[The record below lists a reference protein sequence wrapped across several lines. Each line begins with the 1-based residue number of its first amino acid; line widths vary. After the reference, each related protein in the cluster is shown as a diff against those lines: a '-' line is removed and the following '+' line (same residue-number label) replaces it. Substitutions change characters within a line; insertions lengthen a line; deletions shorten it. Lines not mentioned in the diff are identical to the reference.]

1 VLSAF
6 PTRESTERYQY
17 CAFNPPQEFPSL
29 QTSSTGKPLRQW
41 WKLSTDLALAGFEAQ
56 RVIALRLM
64 KLAAGG
70 PAADQEARRM
80 VTEKIA
86 ASAEAAAT
94 LATGGSPQAV
104 LHRYRTIMRANQR
117 RLSRRN
123 R

>member
-1 VLSAF
+1 
-6 PTRESTERYQY
+6 
-17 CAFNPPQEFPSL
+17 
-29 QTSSTGKPLRQW
+29 LRPW

-70 PAADQEARRM
+70 PAADREARKM

-104 LHRYRTIMRANQR
+104 LRRYRTIMRANTK
-117 RLSRRN
+117 RLSRRK

>member
-1 VLSAF
+1 
-6 PTRESTERYQY
+6 
-17 CAFNPPQEFPSL
+17 
-29 QTSSTGKPLRQW
+29 LRQW

-70 PAADQEARRM
+70 PAAELEARRM

-94 LATGGSPQAV
+94 LAMGGSPETV
-104 LHRYRTIMRANQR
+104 LRRYRTIMRANKR
-117 RLSRRN
+117 RLSRRT